1 MLGRGT
7 GYDSARGQLLAT
19 LTKFNARSIRV
30 SGTSLFS
37 RPRPVGVPD
46 TRIDR
51 NSFFRYIRLDAR
63 LGWHLNE
70 NLDVSIGL
78 QNLLDPEHQE
88 FHSSSGVE
96 ATEIERS
103 IFGKIVWRH

>member
-1 MLGRGT
+1 M
-7 GYDSARGQLLAT
+7 
-19 LTKFNARSIRV
+19 RSFINLPYNLEFDTAVYYVENLSQGDV
-30 SGTSLFS
+30 SG
-37 RPRPVGVPD
+37 
-46 TRIDR
+46 
-51 NSFFRYIRLDAR
+51 YIRLDAR